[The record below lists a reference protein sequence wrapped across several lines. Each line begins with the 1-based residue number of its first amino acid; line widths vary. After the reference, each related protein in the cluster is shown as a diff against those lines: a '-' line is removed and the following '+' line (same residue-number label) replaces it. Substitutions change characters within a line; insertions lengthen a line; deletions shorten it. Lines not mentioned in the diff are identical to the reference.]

1 VTAATRT
8 GDHRRRAL
16 GVAAALI
23 LAVGLQSG
31 PVLPAQ
37 AQAQSEPI
45 GSDGLGSDG
54 LGSDGLGSN
63 GLGSNGL
70 SWTLAFDHIVPLPYI
85 DRSDDQGA
93 SQPIYATG
101 RYVVVHFRVR
111 NNRSEEETLTGS
123 EMPSL
128 EDVQGRRYD
137 SDYVVRQ
144 PLPYGHSSSL
154 GSLNIAPGATA
165 SFSRVFDVAKDATGL
180 RMLIPDGNSI
190 AVG

>member
-1 VTAATRT
+1 MKAATWA
-8 GDHRRRAL
+8 GDHRRRTL
-16 GVAAALI
+16 GVAALI

-31 PVLPAQ
+31 AVLPAQAQTQ
-37 AQAQSEPI
+37 AQAQSEP
-45 GSDGLGSDG
+45 
-54 LGSDGLGSN
+54 
-63 GLGSNGL
+63 LGSNGL
-70 SWTLAFDHIVPLPYI
+70 SWTLGFDHTVPLPYV

-101 RYVVVHFRVR
+101 RYVVVHFQVR
-111 NNRSEEETLTGS
+111 NNRSEEETLAGS

-137 SDYVVRQ
+137 SDYVARQ
-144 PLPYGHSSSL
+144 SLPYGHSSAL
-154 GSLNIAPGATA
+154 GSLTIAPGATA

-180 RMLIPDGNSI
+180 RMLIPGGNSV